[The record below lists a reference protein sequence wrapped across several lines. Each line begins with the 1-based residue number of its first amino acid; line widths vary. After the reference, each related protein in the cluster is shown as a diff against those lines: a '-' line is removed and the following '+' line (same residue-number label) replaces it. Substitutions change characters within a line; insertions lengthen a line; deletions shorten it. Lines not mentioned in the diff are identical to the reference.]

1 MKKAS
6 KCKPCPMYSG
16 RDQAGKAWA
25 VCPYSGGFV
34 RHTPKTEQKASSQ
47 PDGATGREGS
57 ARRPAQTIPAHS
69 RQFWRVYMGFA
80 VNRFIRPF
88 LAFLTFPHIPIP
100 DSPQKPVN
108 GLKKPYT
115 GQRTQA
121 SLPVYTGKTAT
132 ITIFIIIHKNG
143 FCFLCNFE
151 TNF

>member
-1 MKKAS
+1 MKRAS

-34 RHTPKTEQKASSQ
+34 RHTSITEQKASSQ

-88 LAFLTFPHIPIP
+88 LAFLTFPKYPNTSQPTKAREVALKAVYRPAHTSQPSRFYWQNYHNNNIYNYA
-100 DSPQKPVN
+100 QK
-108 GLKKPYT
+108 
-115 GQRTQA
+115 
-121 SLPVYTGKTAT
+121 
-132 ITIFIIIHKNG
+132 
-143 FCFLCNFE
+143 
-151 TNF
+151 